1 MSKVVCSRHRKF
13 KLRVYIRDTLLKL
26 RMGSLDFS
34 SWISPKAEF
43 SSVLAGALAKGRSS
57 LGRASL
63 RGGEESARSGFQSS
77 GKYVVSEKAQRP
89 TRK

>member
-1 MSKVVCSRHRKF
+1 MSEAIRSRHRKF

-26 RMGSLDFS
+26 RMGSLDFL
-34 SWISPKAEF
+34 SWTSPKAEF
-43 SSVLAGALAKGRSS
+43 SSVLAGVPAKGRSS
-57 LGRASL
+57 VGSALL

-77 GKYVVSEKAQRP
+77 GKYVVSGKAQRS